1 MKYFP
6 FRILILCV
14 LLPPIL
20 YVLTM
25 QGMEYYFQDHYS
37 KEIRNVY
44 LGNTQ
49 SLLEGTISLKS
60 SVARNIRRYLDSK
73 ALLSWGMKVDI
84 LVTTKSGI
92 LIYPMGFEES
102 VFGVITDPIELAH
115 ENYQLLNDGLV
126 IEFALKIEQLSFL
139 SYSFLLFYLLLSI
152 VFLTL
157 FYRSGIHKERL
168 LDLESKHEISRLEN
182 MEKSFQET
190 LKDLE
195 MEKKALVNK
204 HEILITELYKEQKKA
219 SSNEEEMINE
229 IVALESKISLNLSK
243 QAEQDQE
250 IISLK
255 EDLSKFE
262 KIKPKVKSSDS
273 TVKRFSAIYKN
284 LSFHEK
290 AVTGYHDLPENMKIK
305 AEEVI
310 NQLDRDSA
318 MVPVKRKV
326 FGKKGRET
334 VLEVL
339 FAYRGRLYY
348 RRLKDGKIEIVTI
361 GTKNDQERDLDFL
374 DRLDKIN

>member
-60 SVARNIRRYLDSK
+60 SVAGNIRRYLDSK

-102 VFGVITDPIELAH
+102 VFGVITDPIERAH

-182 MEKSFQET
+182 MEKSFQKT
-190 LKDLE
+190 LKNLE
-195 MEKKALVNK
+195 MDKKALVNK
-204 HEILITELYKEQKKA
+204 HEILIMELYKEQKKA

-243 QAEQDQE
+243 QAEQDLE

-262 KIKPKVKSSDS
+262 KNKPKVKSSDS

-348 RRLKDGKIEIVTI
+348 RRLKDGKIEIVAI

-374 DRLDKIN
+374 DRLEKIN